1 MPLHPPFDNWCNV
14 LLIYSSFFYFQFSKA
29 NIEGILNR
37 LRAAVGKNPDEVKSF
52 FMRNDPEGAGVI
64 GYDQF
69 VSLLRQVDSSLSDHE
84 IMTLARFYSERAS
97 EDAIDSRKLFA
108 IIQEQLRK
116 RNYEG
121 FAKLIED
128 CQQNDKNK

>member
-1 MPLHPPFDNWCNV
+1 MNKIQGC
-14 LLIYSSFFYFQFSKA
+14 
-29 NIEGILNR
+29 
-37 LRAAVGKNPDEVKSF
+37 VGKNPDEVRSF
-52 FMRNDPEGAGVI
+52 FMKNDPQGDGVL

-84 IMTLARFYSERAS
+84 IMTLARFYSERPQ

-121 FAKLIED
+121 FSKLIED
-128 CQQNDKNK
+128 CQQHDQGK

>member
-1 MPLHPPFDNWCNV
+1 
-14 LLIYSSFFYFQFSKA
+14 
-29 NIEGILNR
+29 
-37 LRAAVGKNPDEVKSF
+37 
-52 FMRNDPEGAGVI
+52 MRNDPEGSGVL

-69 VSLLRQVDSSLSDHE
+69 VSLLKQVDSSLTDQE
-84 IMTLARFYSERAS
+84 IMTLARFYSERPS

-121 FAKLIED
+121 FSKLIED
-128 CQQNDKNK
+128 CQQHDQGK